1 MAPKLRTLTIQLQN
15 VERFRHPKL
24 FLEQYATPADIAAP
38 LLFSAYQLGDIEG
51 KTVLDL
57 GCGTG
62 MLAIGAAMLG
72 AASVVGMDSDPE
84 ALVVAREN
92 AERLSIKTTLSSLSF
107 EEATV
112 PEGVTG
118 QYDTVVM
125 NPPFGA
131 HQGNRRADRP
141 FMKAAIGHADVV
153 WAILNGGSLE
163 FFKTNLKGRATV
175 TDAYAGSF
183 VIPHTFAHHTRERAE
198 IPVEIIRFER
208 I

>member
-1 MAPKLRTLTIQLQN
+1 MTPKLRSLTIRLQK

-51 KTVLDL
+51 KSVLDL

-72 AASVVGMDSDPE
+72 AANVMGMDSDPE

-92 AERLSIKTTLSSLSF
+92 AERLGIKTPLSF
-107 EEATV
+107 EEVTV

-118 QYDTVVM
+118 RYDTVVM

-141 FMKAAIGHADVV
+141 FMKAALGHADVV
-153 WAILNGGSLE
+153 WAILNAGSLE
-163 FFKTNLKGRATV
+163 FFKTHLKGRAMV
-175 TDAYAGSF
+175 TDAYAGTF
-183 VIPHTFAHHTRERAE
+183 VIPHTFAHHTRERAD

>member
-1 MAPKLRTLTIQLQN
+1 MAPKLRTLTIQLQK

-51 KTVLDL
+51 KSVLDL

-92 AERLSIKTTLSSLSF
+92 AERLRIRTHISF

-118 QYDTVVM
+118 LYDTVVM

-141 FMKAAIGHADVV
+141 FLKAAINHADVV
-153 WAILNGGSLE
+153 WAILNAGSREFLLTFLE
-163 FFKTNLKGRATV
+163 GRATI

-183 VIPHTFAHHTRERAE
+183 TIPHTFAHHTRERVD

>member
-1 MAPKLRTLTIQLQN
+1 MAPKLRTLTIDLQK

-72 AASVVGMDSDPE
+72 AASVVGLDSDPE

-92 AERLSIKTTLSSLSF
+92 ADHLGIKTSLSF
-107 EEATV
+107 EEATI

-118 QYDTVVM
+118 SYDTAVM

-141 FMKAAIGHADVV
+141 FLKAALGHADVV
-153 WAILNGGSLE
+153 WAILNTGSMA
-163 FFKTNLKGRATV
+163 FFETYLKGRATV
-175 TDAYAGSF
+175 TDAYAGTF
-183 VIPHTFAHHTRERAE
+183 VIPHTFAHHTRERVD

-208 I
+208 T